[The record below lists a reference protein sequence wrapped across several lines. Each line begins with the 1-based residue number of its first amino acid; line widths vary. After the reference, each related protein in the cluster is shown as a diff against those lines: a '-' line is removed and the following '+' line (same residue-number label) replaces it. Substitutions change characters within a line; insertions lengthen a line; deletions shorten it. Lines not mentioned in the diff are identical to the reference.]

1 MKKDN
6 MELEQLLSVLPF
18 LAKLT
23 GGFASVTD
31 FSGRRICT
39 VDANGQ
45 KIGELDGQ
53 VYDLARDAAQAGKP
67 LTGLSQIVAQAEA
80 WASPIGSYI
89 LTCSNVERVKKEQK
103 LRASLESALPVI
115 ARVAG
120 GEAVLF
126 NEKGERLIVYNAE
139 GTERIQFKGKAS
151 QRARQAIENYE
162 PEVGK
167 SFSISGAM
175 AVRIPITENFGI
187 GFNNE
192 KATRQQQKLYEEVKR
207 LQRTRFTFDDIIGE
221 SEAIVKTKHM
231 AKFVA
236 DGFSSILIYGETGT
250 GKELFAQSVHNASER
265 RCRPFVALNCGALP
279 ASLIE
284 SNLFGYE
291 EGAFTGAKKG
301 GSPGVFEQANG
312 GTIFLDEISE
322 MEISLQTKLLR
333 VLQEREVVRIG
344 GGKSIKVDVR
354 IIASTN
360 KEINYLISEGKFRE
374 DLFYRLNVIQIKVPP
389 LRERIED
396 IALLASYFVHKYN
409 KTFGKFIEDI
419 DLKTLKILQNHHWPG
434 NVRELQNC
442 IEYAMNMIKN
452 EENILAPKHLP
463 VYLRSGAG
471 AAKESVVVEIQP
483 VGYNL
488 NEALRKTERT
498 IIKKALEVKKYKK
511 VKVAQALGISTTTLW
526 RKIVEYGLDKE
537 AE

>member
-1 MKKDN
+1 
-6 MELEQLLSVLPF
+6 MELKQLLSILPF
-18 LAKLT
+18 LAKLI

-39 VDANGQ
+39 VDANGR
-45 KIGELDGQ
+45 KLGELDGQ
-53 VYDLARDAAQAGKP
+53 VYDLARESAQAGKP
-67 LTGLSQIVAQAEA
+67 LAGPSEIIDQAEA
-80 WASPIGSYI
+80 WAFPIGSYV
-89 LTCSNVERVKKEQK
+89 LTCSNDERIKKEQK
-103 LRASLESALPVI
+103 LRVSLERSLPMI

-126 NEKGERLIVYNAE
+126 NDKGERLIVYNAE
-139 GTERIQFKGKAS
+139 GTERVQFKGKAS
-151 QRARQAIENYE
+151 QQARQAIETYE

-175 AVRIPITENFGI
+175 AVRIPITENFGL

-192 KATRQQQKLYEEVKR
+192 KATCQQQKLYEEVKK
-207 LQRTRFTFDDIIGE
+207 LQHTRFTFDDIIGE

-236 DGFSSILIYGETGT
+236 DGFSSVLLYGETGT
-250 GKELFAQSVHNASER
+250 GKELFAQSIHNASER
-265 RCRPFVALNCGALP
+265 RSRPFVALNCGALP

-284 SNLFGYE
+284 SNLFGYV

-322 MEISLQTKLLR
+322 MELSLQTKLLR

-344 GGKSIKVDVR
+344 GAKSIKVDVR
-354 IIASTN
+354 VIASTN
-360 KEINYLISEGKFRE
+360 QELNYLISEGKFRE

-409 KTFGKFIEDI
+409 RTFGKFIKDI
-419 DLKTLKILQNHHWPG
+419 DHKTLKILQNHHWPG

-463 VYLRSGAG
+463 VYLRSGSG
-471 AAKESVVVEIQP
+471 VAKESVLIEIEP

-488 NEALRKTERT
+488 NEALRETERAV
-498 IIKKALEVKKYKK
+498 IKKALEVRKYKK
-511 VKVAQALGISTTTLW
+511 VKAAQILGISTTTLW
-526 RKIVEYGLDKE
+526 RKIAEYGLEKE
-537 AE
+537 VE